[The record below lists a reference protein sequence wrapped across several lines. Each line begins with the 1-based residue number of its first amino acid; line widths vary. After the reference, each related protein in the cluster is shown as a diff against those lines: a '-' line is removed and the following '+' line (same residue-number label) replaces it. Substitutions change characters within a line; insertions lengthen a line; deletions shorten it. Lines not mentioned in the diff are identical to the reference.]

1 MHTIELSADEIVSR
15 LLRNSDQAGIFILD
29 SCGVGHLGS
38 HLLIAGVA
46 PVEVT
51 ELSCDDP
58 KEILATLDKA
68 FDRDLAAI
76 FTLSYE
82 FGEKLNGIAGRD
94 RNASAVAEPGLFL
107 SLFDSLVVHD
117 YDTGITKIVGNQKKF
132 DIVEECLTIPA
143 NDVKCERAPKAVM
156 PSSNFSRPQYLTAI
170 EIIKERIRC
179 GNTYQTNL
187 TQQISA
193 RLSDGMTP
201 PRIFRR
207 LRREHPAPFAAFMR
221 RNGSTVISASPE
233 RFFRISSSV
242 DRSSRR
248 IETSPIK
255 GTRPRGTTDWDDNAL
270 RTELLASVKD
280 RAENTMI
287 VDLLRNDLGR
297 VCQYGSVRVEKLC
310 DLEEHPT
317 LFHLVSTVSG
327 ELRGDVKFSEILT
340 ALFPC
345 GSITGAPKIS
355 TMRIINEIE
364 SVDRGLSMGA
374 IGYHIPNDVFGMPAV
389 TDLSVAIRTMVVR
402 DNVATFNVGGGI
414 VIDSDPEKEFEES
427 LLKAK
432 ALLQALGV
440 EPAASNDLP
449 GPL

>member
-132 DIVEECLTIPA
+132 DIVEECLTMPA
-143 NDVKCERAPKAVM
+143 NDVECERAPKAGT

-270 RTELLASVKD
+270 KTELLASVKD

-327 ELRGDVKFSEILT
+327 ELSGDVKFSEILT

-364 SVDRGLSMGA
+364 TVDRGLSMGA